1 MAQTTITIR
10 IDENL
15 KKQAEKLFDEMGMN
29 MTTAYTIF
37 TKAVV
42 MQGKIPFEITAN
54 IPNAKTIEAM
64 QEGDDLIKSGKS
76 RFNNADEMFH
86 DLGI

>member
-15 KKQAEKLFDEMGMN
+15 KKQAELLFDEMGMN

-54 IPNAKTIEAM
+54 IPNKETKAAIEAVE
-64 QEGDDLIKSGKS
+64 QGRDLSKT
-76 RFNNADEMFH
+76 FDTPDEMFK